1 MIRMGLQAVDIEQ
14 CPCEGDHYDTDYNDY
29 DEYDDH
35 VGFTLYTLQ
44 AVDIEQCLGEGGH
57 YDDDDN

>member
-44 AVDIEQCLGEGGH
+44 ACGHRAVPRRGGSL
-57 YDDDDN
+57 